1 MSTTSFAD
9 RAWLAYH
16 SLPRTKRGKPPSYRS
31 LEDAAG
37 LSNGTI
43 SRVMLG
49 EREDHSYETKTAIA
63 RVLAVSTEWL
73 AEGRG
78 EAPTPTGAV
87 PPRLPYLV
95 EEGAPESPRPTS
107 ALDEARAFLDEV
119 VRQSPDASPLELL
132 AAAQMIAIRRKLT

>member
-16 SLPRTKRGKPPSYRS
+16 SLPRSKKGKPPSYRS
-31 LEDAAG
+31 LEDAVA

-43 SRVMLG
+43 SRIMLG
-49 EREDHSYETKTAIA
+49 EREDHGYETKTALA
-63 RVLAVSTEWL
+63 RVLCVSAEWL

-78 EAPTPTGAV
+78 EPPTPTGPV

-95 EEGAPESPRPTS
+95 EEGAPESPRPTT
-107 ALDEARAFLDEV
+107 ALEEAKALLEAAALL
-119 VRQSPDASPLELL
+119 SPDASPLELL
-132 AAAQMIAIRRKLT
+132 AAAQLAGIRRK